1 MNRSAAVSPSSIYY
15 IPDSTNNQRP
25 AIEVKVKKLSYEVN
39 PKSLSWWQKM
49 STMQLP
55 WEWVENSQPQQ
66 VLDNVSFSVKS
77 GQMLAIMGNSGL
89 YCNRFCYI
97 EY

>member
-1 MNRSAAVSPSSIYY
+1 
-15 IPDSTNNQRP
+15 
-25 AIEVKVKKLSYEVN
+25 
-39 PKSLSWWQKM
+39 M

-89 YCNRFCYI
+89 YCRVVFFVILKCIWKFRLLHIFANSIVLFECRGR
-97 EY
+97 